1 MRRGKGHHA
10 LGRQRERARVRRV
23 FWSPSPAPPPHAPP
37 ARTHLPSHP
46 HAHARARA
54 CSPPHPHAPPLS
66 PAPGARGHRRRGGGT
81 VGGRPYSHVSKIRR
95 CAGEPGCAWDVH
107 GVGGVGGGVHGA
119 CMGAALHGG
128 GAWGWGEGRA
138 VQRACC
144 MPERAPLPPCVL
156 CLARRSVVAALHALH
171 PACLPRLSA
180 PTPPAS
186 HAGLEGAAD
195 ERERGRGGGLQ
206 GVHPPNHR
214 RQVGGAAC
222 AGRGGGLQGVHPLH
236 HQRKSNPPV
245 RACAGCTRASST
257 SRACTACSA
266 CPPPRPLGGCTPPP
280 PQWPSCPRWMRWM

>member
-128 GAWGWGEGRA
+128 GAWGWGERCSVRVACPSGRLC
-138 VQRACC
+138 RLACC
-144 MPERAPLPPCVL
+144 ASLAARWLPPCTP
-156 CLARRSVVAALHALH
+156 S
-171 PACLPRLSA
+171 
-180 PTPPAS
+180 TPPAS
-186 HAGLEGAAD
+186 HASL
-195 ERERGRGGGLQ
+195 
-206 GVHPPNHR
+206 
-214 RQVGGAAC
+214 
-222 AGRGGGLQGVHPLH
+222 
-236 HQRKSNPPV
+236 
-245 RACAGCTRASST
+245 
-257 SRACTACSA
+257 
-266 CPPPRPLGGCTPPP
+266 PPPRLPPTQGWKVQLMSESVAEAGGYKECILQIIGDRWVGPRALAGAGGYKECILCIISENPTHPCARVQGVLA
-280 PQWPSCPRWMRWM
+280 PQVRVGRAPRAARARHRDLWAGAHLHRHSGHHARGG